1 MISTGSVARFSA
13 YFGQGTGPII
23 LDNLMCSGTERRLA
37 DCVSNGPRI
46 HNCDHSEDAGVTCRS
61 KYDMSCTIDWESLA
75 LKINYR
81 KNFRGVRR
89 LNFHGFP
96 LV

>member
-37 DCVSNGPRI
+37 DCVSNGVGI

-61 KYDMSCTIDWESLA
+61 KYECYCIDMSCTIDWESLA

-81 KNFRGVRR
+81 KNFSWC
-89 LNFHGFP
+89 
-96 LV
+96 